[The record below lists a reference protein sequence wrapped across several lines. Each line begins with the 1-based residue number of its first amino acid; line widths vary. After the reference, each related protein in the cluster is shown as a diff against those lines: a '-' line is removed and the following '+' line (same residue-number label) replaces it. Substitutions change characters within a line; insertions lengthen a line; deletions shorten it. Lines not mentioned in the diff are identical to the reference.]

1 MKHLKTVSHLSDNEL
16 LQRLSKEKD
25 LRAFRDW
32 QIITAVQTNKG
43 KKAEETAS
51 VFGVSL
57 SKVYHTI
64 QQYNQLGPSWRTNRK
79 RGGRREAR
87 SPMTLEEESKML
99 KQIENRHC

>member
-1 MKHLKTVSHLSDNEL
+1 MRDNEL

-32 QIITAVQTNKG
+32 QIITAVQTHTG

-51 VFGVSL
+51 VLGVNI

-64 QQYNQLGPSWRTNRK
+64 QQYNQLGPSWRTSRK

-87 SPMTLEEESKML
+87 SLMTLKKSRK
-99 KQIENRHC
+99 C